1 MYTCTHTLEIE
12 NRLHVKQIFFF
23 ILPVVLKPR
32 SQLKNYKT
40 KNVKFTAHSFLT
52 KSIAL

>member
-1 MYTCTHTLEIE
+1 MYAYIG
-12 NRLHVKQIFFF
+12 NRKQIARKTGFFF